1 MDKMNSY
8 SSFSHQPLAPRTS
21 SQSSAPR
28 APPFGRNVTPQFF
41 QSVSIR
47 KGKWTAQEEQY
58 ALFIIKQFE
67 KGTLRE
73 CENGITLRAYLSRKL
88 HCAPM
93 RISKKYAGKSI
104 GKLVYLSK
112 ADATEECFMSVETKL
127 RDLEAKFYKSL
138 YEEMHPN
145 AASYRYP
152 TFMMNARPGIMAMP
166 AQHAGMPP
174 NTMTSQAPPTMA
186 VGPLQHQLQQAPQS
200 MLMPQPG
207 GLSMHQQQHQT
218 MVSHAQLQPPSSV
231 HAKNLQQTYLN
242 ALQMMN
248 FNGQPQPQPTPA
260 NKVANPPQ
268 VPAAPPAPTPQ
279 DAAPIPAPSHPG
291 AKPAPSKQSSATTM
305 VQQKPQPVK
314 NAPSSDVPDF
324 LLGFEKVSGNA
335 EEQGTRPQW
344 VEEQGTR
351 PPQWPIPP
359 LLGVFEGNGVP
370 LQCSPPL
377 TSRSFDELHRL
388 LGSDL
393 SPKPFDLNASRNEQ
407 PAQQDQSTLTTSN
420 CTSALAANTVSTRDG
435 ATTAG
440 NFSADVYATFAQQSA
455 LAVSQHSAY
464 CRVDKVSSN
473 SVQAA
478 VAPLSGPDVSSSL
491 AAMYGNPNMARQQ
504 TSFPST
510 NARMVSGSERSSDMG
525 SMHGSTSS
533 SNTGTSD
540 TTSNDSDSASDD
552 GPPRKKTKLG
562 EENTRELSSPISPS
576 DRSSP
581 QRTQ

>member
-1 MDKMNSY
+1 
-8 SSFSHQPLAPRTS
+8 
-21 SQSSAPR
+21 
-28 APPFGRNVTPQFF
+28 
-41 QSVSIR
+41 
-47 KGKWTAQEEQY
+47 
-58 ALFIIKQFE
+58 
-67 KGTLRE
+67 
-73 CENGITLRAYLSRKL
+73 
-88 HCAPM
+88 
-93 RISKKYAGKSI
+93 
-104 GKLVYLSK
+104 
-112 ADATEECFMSVETKL
+112 MSVDTQL

-152 TFMMNARPGIMAMP
+152 SFMMNARPGIMTMP

-174 NTMTSQAPPTMA
+174 NTMASLAPPTMA
-186 VGPLQHQLQQAPQS
+186 VGPLQHQLQQSSHS

-207 GLSMHQQQHQT
+207 GLSMQQQQQT
-218 MVSHAQLQPPSSV
+218 MVSHAQLQPPFSV

-248 FNGQPQPQPTPA
+248 FNGHPQPQLPPA

-268 VPAAPPAPTPQ
+268 VPAAAPAPTPQ
-279 DAAPIPAPSHPG
+279 DAAPIPAPSHSSG
-291 AKPAPSKQSSATTM
+291 AKPAPLKESPAITM
-305 VQQKPQPVK
+305 VQQKPPQVK

-351 PPQWPIPP
+351 PPQWAIPP

-393 SPKPFDLNASRNEQ
+393 SPKPFDLNACRNEH

-420 CTSALAANTVSTRDG
+420 STSALAANTVSTRDG

-440 NFSADVYATFAQQSA
+440 NFSADVYASFAQQSA

-478 VAPLSGPDVSSSL
+478 AAPLSGPDVSSSL
-491 AAMYGNPNMARQQ
+491 AAMYMNPNTARQQ
-504 TSFPST
+504 SSFPPT

-533 SNTGTSD
+533 SNTGISD

-562 EENTRELSSPISPS
+562 EENTREMSSLISAS